1 MMWLQKSSKAP
12 ADMDLPPHLANQ
24 PVMSS
29 QATPSK
35 PNASHQSSMSRSN
48 SSSKP
53 TVVPIPASDQNRP
66 SSSSRKRHEQPAGKA
81 HARLEEEDFLA
92 AGRNSTP
99 SRKPKQPRSQDGKL
113 SNSRPEA
120 AATPAVVR
128 KVVPIK
134 LERTP
139 RHADTQPG
147 PARGSGA
154 ASQSNDQAHQPASS
168 TEAQVNYPITQRRV
182 LNLLLH
188 SLMHVL

>member
-66 SSSSRKRHEQPAGKA
+66 SSSSRKQPAGKA
-81 HARLEEEDFLA
+81 HARLEEEDSLA

-120 AATPAVVR
+120 AAMPAVVR

-134 LERTP
+134 LERTS

-182 LNLLLH
+182 LNLLLY